1 MYALK
6 FTGITDYLHLVKS
19 ERLFLWKIFS
29 RKRILFMPAEKSGIL
44 DWKNN

>member
-19 ERLFLWKIFS
+19 ERPFPVENIQQKTH
-29 RKRILFMPAEKSGIL
+29 RVSGC
-44 DWKNN
+44 